1 MIFFIKILKCL
12 GLLIL
17 GFLLLTTVEVLAL
30 RWLPV
35 PRTILM
41 TMRNKEFKADKNYQF
56 RQNWVS
62 LPAISPNVVK
72 AVIASEDN
80 LFYRHKGFDWK
91 EINTAMEQNKKGK
104 RLRGASTITQQ
115 VAKNVF
121 LWPDR
126 SWLRKGLEAYY
137 TVLIEF
143 LWSKERIMEVY
154 LNVIEMG
161 DGIYGCE
168 MAAQIY
174 FNKSA
179 KNLTLHQA
187 ALITVCY
194 PNPRKWN
201 PSKPTPYITKR
212 SFQIA
217 HLTTLIGKISFEEE
231 NIKKARERYKKKLE
245 KKG

>member
-137 TVLIEF
+137 TVLIEL

-154 LNVIEMG
+154 LNVAEMG
-161 DGIYGCE
+161 KGIFGIE
-168 MAAQIY
+168 AAAQTY
-174 FNKSA
+174 FKKSA
-179 KNLTLHQA
+179 LKLSAGEA
-187 ALITVCY
+187 ALIAAALPSPLTRNPAKPGNY
-194 PNPRKWN
+194 MQTRQKQILDLMNKLGTLANPN
-201 PSKPTPYITKR
+201 SE
-212 SFQIA
+212 Q
-217 HLTTLIGKISFEEE
+217 
-231 NIKKARERYKKKLE
+231 
-245 KKG
+245 